1 MKRESFNVTLANGTQ
16 VPFEEFEKWSAH
28 KQRMHTD
35 HPIRQVKW
43 GLNHSQKMSS
53 IVKAQFAAGERPKP
67 GHIGAANGLARAVV
81 TPKGEFPT
89 FKAAAAAYQVQG
101 DVLRGWIETKPEEF
115 RFAKELSQEERRRL
129 FPGKR
134 AVMTPAGK
142 FETINSAARHY
153 SVSPRTMKTWIRTM
167 QKDKFFYLDNSIKN
181 LMTSK

>member
-43 GLNHSQKMSS
+43 GLDHSQKMSG
-53 IVKAQFAAGERPKP
+53 IVKAQYAAGERPKP
-67 GHIGAANGLARAVV
+67 GHMGAKNGQARAVV

-89 FKAAAAAYQVQG
+89 IKDAARAYEI
-101 DVLRGWIETKPEEF
+101 DVVCLREWMKLKPEDF
-115 RFAKELSQEERRRL
+115 RFARQLSDEEWRKL
-129 FPGKR
+129 HPGRR

-153 SVSPRTMKTWIRTM
+153 SVSSRTLKTWIRTM
-167 QKDKFFYLDNSIKN
+167 RKDEFKYCDS
-181 LMTSK
+181 